1 MNIRNQQTKYKSMK
15 NKKDA
20 FDVFIEAYRKLDIS
34 AEAKSQVLDLACT
47 LSTDSFKEGLKEG
60 ARIWKV

>member
-1 MNIRNQQTKYKSMK
+1 ME

-20 FDVFIEAYRKLDIS
+20 FDIFIIEYRKLKIS
-34 AEAKSQVLDLACT
+34 AEAKAEVLNLACT

-60 ARIWKV
+60 ARIWKS